1 MRAGTSCARADCV
14 RIETFS
20 RRSGFPYLATELP
33 CRSLP
38 VQRIAEARIC
48 FCGKAGMS
56 AAAMIEL
63 TVDGKKISVPAG
75 TSVFDAAR
83 LNSIEIPTLCHQ
95 QNEKPVGVCR
105 VCVVDVGARVFTA
118 SCVRPVEPGMVVAT
132 NSEKVKQARSTL
144 VELLMADH
152 PSPCARE
159 RQSGDCELEAL
170 AKQNGRLASR
180 YAPQDT
186 RRGVDESSMSI
197 GVDFDACILC
207 DRCIRGCS
215 EVREN
220 FVLGRMGKGATTR
233 IAFDNNLPMGESSC
247 VSCGEC
253 MVSCPTGALTN
264 KIVNQTQIA
273 AAGAESVDL
282 EQLHEL
288 PFFKNVSGT
297 FLSLNRNAVVKRHFK
312 RGEVICREGEY
323 GSTAFYILDG
333 EARVSIASPMAHVRT
348 KGAVKRFLG
357 KLSSRLTQR
366 QNDVREEETSQ
377 NWIHIDAPVDLNYEN
392 PVAMLKAGD
401 LFGEM
406 TCMSLYPRSATVRA
420 ETDCTMLEMLR
431 NVLDIMQRNKNF
443 RAQLDLSYRQ
453 RALESHLRAVPIF
466 AELTDEFIESLRDK
480 VELLRFTPGQA
491 ICRQGEAADS
501 FYLVR
506 IGFVKVS
513 QTHPGGEMVLAY
525 LSRGEYFGEMG
536 LLKGDVRAATCSALD
551 HVEVVRISADDFAK
565 MSAEFPQVRQK
576 LEATEQER
584 AKMNRDRLSM
594 VSSTPLDS
602 FLKQGL
608 MEAQSLLLL
617 DLNSCTR
624 CDACVKACADAH
636 DGVTRLVRE
645 GLRFDHYLVAT
656 SCRQCL
662 DPLCMVGCPVG
673 SIRRRNS
680 LEVIIEDWC
689 IGCGL
694 CADNCPY
701 GNINMHPF
709 NVFADVPGA
718 TGKKVAM
725 VKQKATSC
733 DLCSDFAE
741 PSCVF
746 ACPHDAAHRVDPRQ
760 FFAGLLQKASDSI
773 PKE

>member
-1 MRAGTSCARADCV
+1 
-14 RIETFS
+14 
-20 RRSGFPYLATELP
+20 
-33 CRSLP
+33 
-38 VQRIAEARIC
+38 
-48 FCGKAGMS
+48 MS

-63 TVDGKKISVPAG
+63 TVDGKEISVPAG

-83 LNSIEIPTLCHQ
+83 LHNIEIPTLCHQ

-118 SCVRPVEPGMVVAT
+118 SCVRPVEPGMVVTT

-180 YAPQDT
+180 YAPLDT

-197 GVDFDACILC
+197 AVDFDACILC

-220 FVLGRMGKGATTR
+220 FVLGRMGKGTTTR
-233 IAFDNNLPMGESSC
+233 IAFDNNQPMGESSC

-273 AAGAESVDL
+273 APGAESVAL
-282 EQLHEL
+282 EQLQEL

-297 FLSLNRNAVVKRHFK
+297 FLSLNRNALVKRHFK
-312 RGEVICREGEY
+312 RGEMICREGEY

-333 EARVSIASPMAHVRT
+333 EARVSIASPIAHVKT

-366 QNDVREEETSQ
+366 QNDEREEETSQ

-392 PVAMLKAGD
+392 PVAILKAGD

-420 ETDCTMLEMLR
+420 ETDCTVLEMLR

-466 AELTDEFIESLRDK
+466 AELTDEFIESLRNK

-491 ICRQGEAADS
+491 ICRQGEPADS

-525 LSRGEYFGEMG
+525 LSRGEYFGETG
-536 LLKGDVRAATCSALD
+536 LLKGDVRTATCSALD

-617 DLNSCTR
+617 DLDSCTR
-624 CDACVKACADAH
+624 CDACVRACADAH

-760 FFAGLLQKASDSI
+760 FFAGLLQKASDCI

>member
-1 MRAGTSCARADCV
+1 
-14 RIETFS
+14 
-20 RRSGFPYLATELP
+20 
-33 CRSLP
+33 
-38 VQRIAEARIC
+38 
-48 FCGKAGMS
+48 MS
-56 AAAMIEL
+56 AGAMVEL
-63 TVDGKKISVPAG
+63 TVDGKKVSVPAG

-83 LNSIEIPTLCHQ
+83 LNEIEIPTLCHQ

-118 SCVRPVEPGMVVAT
+118 SCVRPVEPGMVVST
-132 NSEKVKQARSTL
+132 NSDKVKRARKTL
-144 VELLMADH
+144 VELLMSDH

-170 AKQNGRLASR
+170 AKQDNVLRSR
-180 YAPQDT
+180 FPT
-186 RRGVDESSMSI
+186 RATRSGIDDSSMSI

-215 EVREN
+215 EIREN
-220 FVLGRMGKGATTR
+220 FVLGRMGKGETTR
-233 IAFDNNLPMGESSC
+233 IAFDNNQLMGESSC

-264 KIVNQTQIA
+264 KIINQTEIA
-273 AAGAESVDL
+273 APGSEPLSL
-282 EQLHEL
+282 QELHEL
-288 PFFKNVSGT
+288 PFFDGVSGT
-297 FLSLNRNAVVKRHFK
+297 FLSLNRNAVVRRRFK
-312 RGEVICREGEY
+312 RGDIICREGEY

-333 EARVSIASPMAHVRT
+333 EARVSIANPIAHVKT

-357 KLSSRLTQR
+357 KLSSSLTQR
-366 QNDVREEETSQ
+366 QNDEREEETNQ
-377 NWIHIDAPVDLNYEN
+377 HWIHIDAPLDLSYEN
-392 PVAMLKAGD
+392 PVATLKAGD

-420 ETDCTMLEMLR
+420 ETDCTVLELLR

-443 RAQLDLSYRQ
+443 RAQLDRSYRQ
-453 RALESHLRAVPIF
+453 RALDSHLRAVPIF
-466 AELTDEFIESLRDK
+466 AGLTHEFIEGLRDK
-480 VELLRFTPGQA
+480 VELLRFSPGQV
-491 ICRQGEAADS
+491 ICRQGDVADS

-525 LSRGEYFGEMG
+525 LSRGDYFGETG
-536 LLKGDVRAATCSALD
+536 LLKGDVRAATCAALD
-551 HVEVVRISADDFAK
+551 HVEVVRISAADFAS
-565 MSAEFPQVRQK
+565 MNQQFPEIRHK
-576 LEATEQER
+576 LEAVEHER
-584 AKMNRDRLSM
+584 THLNRERLTM
-594 VSSTPLDS
+594 LSSTPLDS

-617 DLNSCTR
+617 DLDSCTR
-624 CDACVKACADAH
+624 CDACVRACADAH

-709 NVFADVPGA
+709 DVFADVPGSP
-718 TGKKVAM
+718 GKKKAM

-733 DLCSDFAE
+733 DLCSEFAE
-741 PSCVF
+741 PSCVY

-760 FFAGLLQKASDSI
+760 FFAGLLQQGTDKS
-773 PKE
+773 PKG